1 MLMHGERLRQDNEF
15 TKNQL
20 LALSDFLR
28 MRRSTA
34 LHIYIYM
41 AMPYA
46 HTHFAV
52 GEKVEALMHEHTIFL
67 SPRSADLHAD
77 LNLNVSVKAVFVLN
91 ARTTIYPAASNTRIL
106 FFIYIFSH
114 THIVFAASV
123 CGHKAFQNGLLLW
136 EI

>member
-1 MLMHGERLRQDNEF
+1 M
-15 TKNQL
+15 
-20 LALSDFLR
+20 
-28 MRRSTA
+28 STR
-34 LHIYIYM
+34 
-41 AMPYA
+41 
-46 HTHFAV
+46 F
-52 GEKVEALMHEHTIFL
+52 F

-123 CGHKAFQNGLLLW
+123 CGHKAFQMGCCCGRFNLMCAALGFSL
-136 EI
+136 EKDG